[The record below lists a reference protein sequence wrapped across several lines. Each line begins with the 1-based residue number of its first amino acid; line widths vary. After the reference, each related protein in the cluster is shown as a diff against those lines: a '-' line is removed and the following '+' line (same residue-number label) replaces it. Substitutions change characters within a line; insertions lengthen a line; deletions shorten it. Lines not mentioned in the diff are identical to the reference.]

1 MRSYLTVV
9 TVEEEVGANV
19 VSHEIPFI
27 FHPILR
33 RCDCLGIYHQGI
45 LFESDLKLL
54 SKLHISIK
62 DRDS

>member
-9 TVEEEVGANV
+9 TVEEEVGGNV

-33 RCDCLGIYHQGI
+33 RCDCLGIYRQ
-45 LFESDLKLL
+45 
-54 SKLHISIK
+54 
-62 DRDS
+62 